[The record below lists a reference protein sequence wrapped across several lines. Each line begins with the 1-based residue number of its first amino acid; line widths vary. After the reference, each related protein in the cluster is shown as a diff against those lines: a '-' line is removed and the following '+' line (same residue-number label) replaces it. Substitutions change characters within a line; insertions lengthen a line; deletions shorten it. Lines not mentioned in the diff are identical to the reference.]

1 MVLILKGK
9 EGENDNKRG
18 GSISFNKMSIS
29 LIFEKLYMVNITL
42 RKELIMLLL
51 IFVYMESINKIRK
64 GASQMLLSKAIHLS
78 ENIKKLKFQ
87 MHTTANQKGIDSE
100 EVLMISQTLDKEIAA
115 MQKIFSE
122 SAPIQTRAW
131 LNGRSSYADI
141 I

>member
-1 MVLILKGK
+1 
-9 EGENDNKRG
+9 
-18 GSISFNKMSIS
+18 
-29 LIFEKLYMVNITL
+29 MVNITL
-42 RKELIMLLL
+42 RKELIMLLS

-78 ENIKKLKFQ
+78 ENIKELKFQ

>member
-78 ENIKKLKFQ
+78 ENIKNLNFKCTLLPIK
-87 MHTTANQKGIDSE
+87 KG
-100 EVLMISQTLDKEIAA
+100 
-115 MQKIFSE
+115 
-122 SAPIQTRAW
+122 
-131 LNGRSSYADI
+131 
-141 I
+141 